1 MEIYTDDLNQI
12 KNRYRNITNQSYVVE
27 NELNHFH
34 FLTVIFE
41 IKLKFKKLKQKMEKE
56 KNIDEIQK
64 SKNEK
69 LLDSLIKKLN
79 DIKIK
84 ADANWEY
91 SNKLLKKIEKDYL
104 ENKNKKG
111 TKEIYDKVC
120 REIIDSDVEKYI
132 KYEKTII
139 IIVESYKPLVLK

>member
-1 MEIYTDDLNQI
+1 MEKYTDDLNQI